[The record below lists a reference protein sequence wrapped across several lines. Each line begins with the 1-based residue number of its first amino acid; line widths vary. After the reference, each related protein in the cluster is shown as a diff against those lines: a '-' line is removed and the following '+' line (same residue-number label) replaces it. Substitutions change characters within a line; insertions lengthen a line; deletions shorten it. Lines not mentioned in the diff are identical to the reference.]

1 MESTATNFSLT
12 LDWQPNWTIST
23 LFYKGLIRFK
33 ASNNIINDPLTTYGG
48 SRIHHGTQ
56 RIQEMFKG
64 SRVSSGYLPNG
75 LTYEC
80 NMFGFQ
86 AST

>member
-1 MESTATNFSLT
+1 ME
-12 LDWQPNWTIST
+12 
-23 LFYKGLIRFK
+23 
-33 ASNNIINDPLTTYGG
+33 YGG
-48 SRIHHGTQ
+48 SRIHHGKQ

-80 NMFGFQ
+80 NMFGIQ
-86 AST
+86 ASTWVLRYLGTGPSPDVDHKG